1 MELVPRRRS
10 DRDVGWFR
18 RDMEDLMDR
27 FFGGNIMAPGP
38 EGDWVPSINIADS
51 DGEIRVEAELPGMKP
66 EDVDVN
72 VSGDL
77 LTLKGERK
85 EEREEG
91 EEGGYTYR
99 EIRQGSFQRAVRLPA
114 EVQAEKADAR
124 FENGV
129 LTVRLPKSEGSKAK
143 QIEIKS

>member
-1 MELVPRRRS
+1 MELVPRRRT
-10 DRDVGWFR
+10 DTDVGWFR
-18 RDMEDLMDR
+18 RDMEDLMNR

-51 DGEIRVEAELPGMKP
+51 DGDVRVEAELPGMRP
-66 EDVDVN
+66 EDIDVN

-85 EEREEG
+85 EEREEA
-91 EEGGYTYR
+91 EEGYTYR

-114 EVQAEKADAR
+114 EVQADKADAR

-129 LTVRLPKSEGSKAK
+129 LTVRLPKAEEAKAK
-143 QIEIKS
+143 QIEIKD

>member
-1 MELVPRRRS
+1 
-10 DRDVGWFR
+10 
-18 RDMEDLMDR
+18 MEDLMNR

-51 DGEIRVEAELPGMKP
+51 DGNVRVEAELPGMKP
-66 EDVDVN
+66 EDIDVN

-91 EEGGYTYR
+91 EEGYTYR

-114 EVQAEKADAR
+114 EVRADKADAR

-129 LTVRLPKSEGSKAK
+129 LTVRLPKAEEAKAK
-143 QIEIKS
+143 QIEIKG

>member
-1 MELVPRRRS
+1 MELVPRRRT
-10 DRDVGWFR
+10 DTDVGWFR
-18 RDMEDLMDR
+18 RDMEDLMNR
-27 FFGGNIMAPGP
+27 FFGGNIMVPGP

-51 DGEIRVEAELPGMKP
+51 DGDVRVEAELPGMRP
-66 EDVDVN
+66 EDIDVN

-85 EEREEG
+85 EEREEA
-91 EEGGYTYR
+91 EEGYTYR

-114 EVQAEKADAR
+114 EVQADKADAR

-129 LTVRLPKSEGSKAK
+129 LTVRLPKAEEAKAK
-143 QIEIKS
+143 QIEIKD